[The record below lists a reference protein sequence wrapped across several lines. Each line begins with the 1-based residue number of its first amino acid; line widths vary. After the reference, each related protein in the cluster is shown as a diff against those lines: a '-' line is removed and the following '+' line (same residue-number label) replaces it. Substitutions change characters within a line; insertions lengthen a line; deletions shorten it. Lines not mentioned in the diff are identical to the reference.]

1 MVTAYVTIAKGSAP
15 SLLFAGMKRYF
26 TLVII
31 LLAAV
36 SMARADGLDD
46 QYVQIF
52 NLIQEADSLSSNHPK
67 QALAKYLQAR
77 TSLQTLKSGSPE
89 WNSKVVGF
97 RLSYVDAKIAALSEK
112 APAAAPSLSADKTGA
127 VGAPVRPLPPAPS
140 PTEREAAAQ
149 DQVRQLQA
157 ERGALQAKLKE
168 ALAVVPAKSDP
179 QELARAEEK
188 IKALQ
193 KENQSL
199 KLNANAS
206 RPATAPAS
214 SAQDDT
220 RIKKLE
226 HERNELKAELAL
238 ARALP
243 PPAPAA
249 APAAV
254 AAAESNRVKQLERER
269 DDLQK
274 QKQLDTANKEPH
286 ARKGKTTTAQAE
298 TQTQLAVARARI
310 DVLEAHPAPYSTEEL
325 ALFKEPATQLAQVPT
340 APSKKPD
347 KALPPGTVQLVAE
360 AQKYFAAHQYDKAE
374 QTYTQVLQH
383 DENNLLAL
391 ANLAAI
397 QVEAQHF
404 DAAEANIKK
413 ALAIDGEDAYSL
425 YVLGILRVRQRR
437 FDEALDALSHAAKLD
452 PQNPEIQN
460 YLGLTL
466 SEKGLRGPAESA
478 LRKAVEL
485 HPTYGSAHYNL
496 AVFYLSQQPAYPA
509 LARWHY
515 QKAIAAGHPANAD
528 VEKRL
533 ETRQ

>member
-1 MVTAYVTIAKGSAP
+1 
-15 SLLFAGMKRYF
+15 MKRYF
-26 TLVII
+26 TLVFI

-77 TSLQTLKSGSPE
+77 TSLQTLKSGSPG

-97 RLSYVDAKIAALSEK
+97 RLSYVDAKIAALSDK
-112 APAAAPSLSADKTGA
+112 APVAAPSLSADKAGA
-127 VGAPVRPLPPAPS
+127 AGAPARPLPPAPS
-140 PTEREAAAQ
+140 PSEREAQLAAAQ
-149 DQVRQLQA
+149 DQIRQLQA

-168 ALAVVPAKSDP
+168 TLAVVPAKSDP

-206 RPATAPAS
+206 RPATASAS
-214 SAQDDT
+214 SAQDDA
-220 RIKKLE
+220 RMKRLE

-243 PPAPAA
+243 SPAPTV

-254 AAAESNRVKQLERER
+254 AAAESSRVKQLERER

-274 QKQLDTANKEPH
+274 QLDTANKELH
-286 ARKGKTTTAQAE
+286 GRKGKTAPAQTE
-298 TQTQLAVARARI
+298 LQTQLAAARARI
-310 DVLEAHPAPYSTEEL
+310 DVLEVHPAPYSAEEL
-325 ALFKEPATQLAQVPT
+325 ALFKEPATQLAQVS
-340 APSKKPD
+340 APLGKKPD

-374 QTYTQVLQH
+374 QTYMQVLQH

-485 HPTYGSAHYNL
+485 QPTYGSAHYNL

-515 QKAIAAGHPANAD
+515 QKAIAAGHPANAE